1 MRIAMIASESNPLCK
16 TGGLADVV
24 YSLSKQLR
32 EDGEDVI
39 VVLPFYS
46 SIRDKGVRASYVG
59 SYPVSL
65 SWRHQ
70 NCDVYHC
77 REGGVEFYLLDLSV
91 RGEYPPYVASYLKS
105 HGLYP
110 QTLPEDAAALKAST
124 PDFIGINYYFSIC
137 VKAKE
142 GPVNYDQPPFWV
154 SDAFDICDNPHLR
167 KTEWMDKGIDPV
179 GLHIGMRKVYNRYR
193 LPMIVTENG
202 MACSETLGED
212 GHIHDP
218 YRIEYLKEHIEQ
230 LAIMIDEGLP
240 VFGYCP
246 WSFVDVVSSHQG
258 FAKRYGLVYV
268 DRTETDPKQCA
279 RVKKD
284 SFYWY
289 QKVIARNGLP
299 E

>member
-1 MRIAMIASESNPLCK
+1 MINLKIDTEFQNQIPPL
-16 TGGLADVV
+16 TDDE
-24 YSLSKQLR
+24 YKQL
-32 EDGEDVI
+32 EENI
-39 VVLPFYS
+39 L
-46 SIRDKGVRASYVG
+46 
-59 SYPVSL
+59 
-65 SWRHQ
+65 
-70 NCDVYHC
+70 
-77 REGGVEFYLLDLSV
+77 
-91 RGEYPPYVASYLKS
+91 
-105 HGLYP
+105 
-110 QTLPEDAAALKAST
+110 
-124 PDFIGINYYFSIC
+124 
-137 VKAKE
+137 KE
-142 GPVNYDQPPFWV
+142 GKLLSPLIVWGN
-154 SDAFDICDNPHLR
+154 
-167 KTEWMDKGIDPV
+167 
-179 GLHIGMRKVYNRYR
+179 IGMRKVYNRYR

-202 MACSETLGED
+202 MAYSETLGPD
-212 GHIHDP
+212 GQIHDP

-289 QKVIARNGLP
+289 QKVITNNGLT

>member
-1 MRIAMIASESNPLCK
+1 
-16 TGGLADVV
+16 
-24 YSLSKQLR
+24 
-32 EDGEDVI
+32 
-39 VVLPFYS
+39 
-46 SIRDKGVRASYVG
+46 
-59 SYPVSL
+59 
-65 SWRHQ
+65 
-70 NCDVYHC
+70 
-77 REGGVEFYLLDLSV
+77 
-91 RGEYPPYVASYLKS
+91 
-105 HGLYP
+105 
-110 QTLPEDAAALKAST
+110 
-124 PDFIGINYYFSIC
+124 
-137 VKAKE
+137 
-142 GPVNYDQPPFWV
+142 V

-167 KTEWMDKGIDPV
+167 KTEWMDKGIDPM

-202 MACSETLGED
+202 MAYSETLGPD
-212 GHIHDP
+212 GQIHDP

-289 QKVIARNGLP
+289 QKVITNNGLT

>member
-1 MRIAMIASESNPLCK
+1 MKKYMALLLALCLL
-16 TGGLADVV
+16 TAGCG
-24 YSLSKQLR
+24 
-32 EDGEDVI
+32 
-39 VVLPFYS
+39 
-46 SIRDKGVRASYVG
+46 KGQEA
-59 SYPVSL
+59 PTT
-65 SWRHQ
+65 
-70 NCDVYHC
+70 
-77 REGGVEFYLLDLSV
+77 E
-91 RGEYPPYVASYLKS
+91 PP
-105 HGLYP
+105 
-110 QTLPEDAAALKAST
+110 AST
-124 PDFIGINYYFSIC
+124 APTTQET
-137 VKAKE
+137 APE
-142 GPVNYDQPPFWV
+142 TTAPETTAPT
-154 SDAFDICDNPHLR
+154 
-167 KTEWMDKGIDPV
+167 TEWMDKGIDPM

-202 MACSETLGED
+202 MAYSETLGPD
-212 GHIHDP
+212 GQIHDP

-279 RVKKD
+279 RMKKD

-289 QKVIARNGLP
+289 QKVITNNGLT

>member
-1 MRIAMIASESNPLCK
+1 M
-16 TGGLADVV
+16 V
-24 YSLSKQLR
+24 YPQSSR
-32 EDGEDVI
+32 SEDV
-39 VVLPFYS
+39 L
-46 SIRDKGVRASYVG
+46 AAENAEE
-59 SYPVSL
+59 L
-65 SWRHQ
+65 M
-70 NCDVYHC
+70 
-77 REGGVEFYLLDLSV
+77 EFYLLDLSV

-110 QTLPEDAAALKAST
+110 QTLPEDAAVLKAST

-154 SDAFDICDNPHLR
+154 SDAFDTCDNPHLR
-167 KTEWMDKGIDPV
+167 KTEWMDKGIDPI

-202 MACSETLGED
+202 MAYSETLGPD
-212 GHIHDP
+212 GQIHDP

-289 QKVIARNGLP
+289 QKVIANNGLT